1 MTLMQAAV
9 KWDLSLNWVRELVR
23 SGRIPGAKL
32 VNAPV
37 PYYEIPDSAP
47 KPTSMARLPHRK
59 GSDRPVKDASLKRR
73 LYRQK
78 QREKLEKEAKSTK

>member
-9 KWDLSLNWVRELVR
+9 KWELSLNWVRELVR

-32 VNAPV
+32 VEAPV
-37 PYYEIPDSAP
+37 PYYEIPDNAP
-47 KPTSMARLPHRK
+47 KPTSMARIPNRK
-59 GSDRPVKDASLKRR
+59 GSDRPIKEASMKRR

-78 QREKLEKEAKSTK
+78 QREKAEQQAK